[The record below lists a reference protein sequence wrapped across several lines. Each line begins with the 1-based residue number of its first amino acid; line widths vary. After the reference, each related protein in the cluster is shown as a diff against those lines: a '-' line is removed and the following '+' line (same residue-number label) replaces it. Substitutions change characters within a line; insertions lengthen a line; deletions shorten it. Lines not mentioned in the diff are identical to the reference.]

1 MKYHELYGEDM
12 DHQEIR
18 ELQDEFEDRKRI
30 ESTTDCHHLD
40 DPQVQ
45 AEMRACGY

>member
-1 MKYHELYGEDM
+1 MFSDYYGEDM
-12 DHQEIR
+12 DRRDIR
-18 ELQDEFEDRKRI
+18 ELEHELQSRREAQEAIHDP
-30 ESTTDCHHLD
+30 HLD

>member
-1 MKYHELYGEDM
+1 MEYHELYGEDM
-12 DHQEIR
+12 DAQEINELQSEIR
-18 ELQDEFEDRKRI
+18 EHNRI
-30 ESTTDCHHLD
+30 EDAVYCPHLD